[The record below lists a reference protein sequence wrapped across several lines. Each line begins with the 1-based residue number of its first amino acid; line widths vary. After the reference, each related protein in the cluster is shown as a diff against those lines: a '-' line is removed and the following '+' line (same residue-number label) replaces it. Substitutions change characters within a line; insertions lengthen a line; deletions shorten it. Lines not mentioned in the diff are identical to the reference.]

1 MNANTLREDRI
12 GVMVHY
18 SAGDFAGTVAWCKD
32 PKSKVSYN
40 AVIAPDGAVV
50 VIVPWTLRAWHAG
63 VCKPSSDQLHY
74 TDANSAFE
82 GIALSGGPEFGP
94 PTDHQRKALAML
106 LQERFYAR
114 KWSPTETW
122 RIVSHASEAW
132 PRGRKDDPEG
142 PHHDWLLMADVRRSL
157 TEGA

>member
-1 MNANTLREDRI
+1 M
-12 GVMVHY
+12 GVAIHY
-18 SAGDFAGTVAWCKD
+18 SEGDYSSTVDWIFD

-40 AVIAPDGAVV
+40 AVIGPSGQVTVA
-50 VIVPWTLRAWHAG
+50 VPWYSRAWHMG
-63 VCKPSSDQLHY
+63 VCQSSDPRLHY
-74 TDANSAFE
+74 HDANSAFE
-82 GIALSGGPEFGP
+82 GIALSGGPDFGP
-94 PTDHQRKALAML
+94 PTAHQRKALAML

-132 PRGRKDDPEG
+132 PRGRKVDPEG

-157 TEGA
+157 TEAL